1 MVVQQSSAMPA
12 SKKSPITEMAK
23 LLGYVATGW
32 LFWYVIPE
40 TPVVVQAFVGA
51 GLALLIAIQWLCGW
65 LDDKFEQIED
75 KLKYKIDEA
84 EDKVTT
90 ALWDLKPQKDEWRHM

>member
-1 MVVQQSSAMPA
+1 MGVQQSSAMQPK
-12 SKKSPITEMAK
+12 KKSALTEWTK
-23 LLGYVATGW
+23 LLGYVATGC

-75 KLKYKIDEA
+75 RLKLKIDEA
-84 EDKVTT
+84 EDKVSM
-90 ALWDLKPQKDEWRHM
+90 AVFDLKPDTNRFI